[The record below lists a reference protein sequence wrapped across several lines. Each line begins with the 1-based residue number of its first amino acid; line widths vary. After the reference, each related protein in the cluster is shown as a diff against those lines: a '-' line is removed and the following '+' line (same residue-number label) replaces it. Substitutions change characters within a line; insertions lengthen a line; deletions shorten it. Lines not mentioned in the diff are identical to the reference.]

1 MIPTAWLGLLT
12 PVVLE
17 IILGID
23 NLLFI
28 AILAEKTSPE
38 QRDRARYYGLA
49 LALLMRFGLAS
60 LSHMVSFTQPLFTI
74 WSLPL
79 SGRDLIL
86 LTGGFFLFKK
96 QPGNYTGGS
105 KVHCTAMIEDGLSR
119 LLGGRRQRLWC

>member
-1 MIPTAWLGLLT
+1 MFEWMIDPTAWLGLLT
-12 PVVLE
+12 LVVLE

-28 AILAEKTSPE
+28 AILAEKLPPE

-49 LALLMRFGLAS
+49 LALLMRFGLLAS

-79 SGRDLIL
+79 SGRDFEMRVSS
-86 LTGGFFLFKK
+86 TWTSETTSVGKRTSKMESSSSSAFLNF
-96 QPGNYTGGS
+96 S
-105 KVHCTAMIEDGLSR
+105 M
-119 LLGGRRQRLWC
+119 